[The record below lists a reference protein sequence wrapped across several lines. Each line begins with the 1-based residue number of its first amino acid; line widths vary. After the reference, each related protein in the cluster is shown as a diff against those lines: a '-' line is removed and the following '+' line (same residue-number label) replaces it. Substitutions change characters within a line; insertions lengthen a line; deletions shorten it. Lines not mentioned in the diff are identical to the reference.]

1 MNTLAIF
8 ARRDNKFFCWPD
20 LITVRKIPSK
30 SREISF
36 TTATLKI
43 KNIYKTAACEEV
55 IAKVN
60 INTADT
66 KTYKIAYR
74 KTNYLIQ
81 TRTIP
86 DKSGE
91 NIKECFSK
99 IDN

>member
-1 MNTLAIF
+1 MNTLTIF
-8 ARRDNKFFCWPD
+8 ARRDNKIFFGTN
-20 LITVRKIPSK
+20 LITVRKTPSE

-43 KNIYKTAACEEV
+43 KNPYKTEGCEEV

-66 KTYKIAYR
+66 KTYKIGYR
-74 KTNYLIQ
+74 KTNILIQ

-91 NIKECFSK
+91 NIKECFSRRA
-99 IDN
+99 N